1 MSDLLNRH
9 GKLLVFPVAAVV
21 FFLGALLFFYRG
33 TYNAPPSG
41 DIPAHRIQPPVSS
54 FNTLAE
60 TPPIHRGT
68 LLVDAG
74 HSNDYTREEVSAFLS
89 KVAQHGYDIDF
100 IGSFSTFGT
109 ASTLGTSERLE
120 TLQNKLR
127 GADSFLV
134 IQPSAEFSEEEVGEV
149 QRFVLEKGG
158 KLLLVADPTRDHR
171 INSIADG
178 FGITFRPDY
187 LYNLLEY
194 DLNYQDI
201 IIKEFRAD
209 ELTSGLGSI
218 AFYTAGSLQSA
229 GPGLAVPD
237 ANTKSTVVKNIEP
250 LYPLVKSADGG
261 VVAIGDLTF
270 MVPPQDG
277 VFDNAKLI
285 SNLAN
290 FLTQSQRQFQL
301 ADFPHFFPDDVDI
314 ILSRSALVDAGAQ
327 MKGILDDLQVASQI
341 RAVEDLGR
349 DSVYLGLYDDSVN
362 VTQYLQLAGIQIEDT
377 IRTPFAPDIAPED
390 SAIAILHQSSGRQV
404 LVILAD
410 TPDSLAG
417 VLDQL
422 ASGDFRDGI
431 LGDFVGVYK
440 TS

>member
-9 GKLLVFPVAAVV
+9 GKLLVFPAAAVV

-33 TYNAPPSG
+33 TYDPPPSG
-41 DIPAHRIQPPVSS
+41 EIPAHRIQPPVST
-54 FNTLAE
+54 FATLAE
-60 TPPIHRGT
+60 TPPISRGT

-74 HSNDYTREEVSAFLS
+74 HTNDYFREEVSAFLS
-89 KVAQHGYDIDF
+89 KVSRRGYDIDF
-100 IGSFSTFGT
+100 LGTFSTFGT
-109 ASTLGTSERLE
+109 ASRLSDSIRLE
-120 TLQNKLR
+120 TLQEKLR
-127 GADSFLV
+127 GANSFLV
-134 IQPSAEFSEEEVGEV
+134 IQPLIAYTTEEVAEV

-158 KLLLVADPTRDHR
+158 RLMLVADPTRDHR
-171 INSIADG
+171 INSIAGG

-187 LYNLLEY
+187 LYNLVDY

-201 IIKEFRAD
+201 IITEFRAD
-209 ELTSGLGSI
+209 EITSGLGSI
-218 AFYTAGSLQSA
+218 SLYAAGSLQSA
-229 GPGLAVPD
+229 GPGLAIPD
-237 ANTKSTVVKNIEP
+237 ANTQSSLVKNIEP

-261 VVAIGDLTF
+261 VVAIGDMTF

-277 VFDNAKLI
+277 IYDNARLNF
-285 SNLAN
+285 NLAN

-301 ADFPHFFPDDVDI
+301 ADFPHFFRDDVDI
-314 ILSRSALVDAGAQ
+314 ILSGSALVDAGAQ
-327 MKGILDDLQVASQI
+327 MKGLLEDLQVVSQI
-341 RAVEDLGR
+341 RAVENLDR
-349 DSVYLGLYDDSVN
+349 DSVYLGLFDDAVN
-362 VTQYLQLAGIQIEDT
+362 VSQYLQLAGVQIDDT
-377 IRTPFAPDIAPED
+377 IRTPFAPDIAPEET
-390 SAIAILHQSSGRQV
+390 AVAILHQSSGRQV

-422 ASGDFRDGI
+422 GSGDFRDGL

>member
-1 MSDLLNRH
+1 M
-9 GKLLVFPVAAVV
+9 V

-33 TYNAPPSG
+33 TYDATPSAEL
-41 DIPAHRIQPPVSS
+41 PVHRIQPPVSN
-54 FNTLAE
+54 FTTLADA
-60 TPPIHRGT
+60 PPIHRGT

-74 HSNDYTREEVSAFLS
+74 HNNDYSREEVSAFLS
-89 KVAQHGYDIDF
+89 RVAERGYDIDF
-100 IGSFSTFGT
+100 LGSFGTFGS
-109 ASTLGTSERLE
+109 ASTLGAGIRLE

-127 GADSFLV
+127 GADSYLV
-134 IQPSAEFSEEEVGEV
+134 IQPSSSYTDEEVGEL

-171 INSIADG
+171 MNSLAER

-187 LYNLLEY
+187 LYNLVEY
-194 DLNYQDI
+194 DLNFQDI
-201 IIKEFRAD
+201 IVKEFRAD

-218 AFYTAGSLQSA
+218 ALYGAGSLQSA
-229 GPGLAVPD
+229 GPGLAIPD
-237 ANTKSTVVKNIEP
+237 ANTKSSIVKNIEP

-261 VVAIGDLTF
+261 VVAIGDMTF

-277 VFDNAKLI
+277 AFDNARLI

-290 FLTQSQRQFQL
+290 FLTKSRRQFHM
-301 ADFPHFFPDDVDI
+301 ADFPHFFRDDVDI
-314 ILSRSALVDAGAQ
+314 ILSGPALVDAGAQ
-327 MKGILDDLQVASQI
+327 MKGTLEDLQVVSQI
-341 RAVEDLGR
+341 RALENLDR
-349 DSVYLGLYDDSVN
+349 DSVYLGLFEDAAN
-362 VTQYLQLAGIQIEDT
+362 VSQYLQLAGVQVDET
-377 IRTPFAPDIAPED
+377 IRTPFAPDITPEGT
-390 SAIAILHQSSGRQV
+390 AIAILHQSAGRQV

-410 TPDSLAG
+410 TPESLAS

-422 ASGDFRDGI
+422 GSGDFRHGL